1 MVLLDAAHVLEEL
14 RIYHQPVSPGSY
26 LIVENTNVNSHP
38 VEPGFGPG
46 PAEAI
51 ETFMSENDAFFVD
64 TDMAKFHLTL
74 NPGGVLKRRG
84 GGGGDAT
91 ARLGRG
97 LVADG
102 PR

>member
-1 MVLLDAAHVLEEL
+1 MVLLDAGDVLEEL

-46 PAEAI
+46 PTDAI
-51 ETFMSENDAFFVD
+51 ETLTSENDTFFVD
-64 TDMAKFHLTL
+64 TDREKFHLTF
-74 NPGGVLKRRG
+74 NPGGTLKRRG
-84 GGGGDAT
+84 GGAGNAT